1 MRTCVCFSMSV
12 ETCGTF
18 GPQNETVLKSKWIQ
32 KRNGFKNE
40 IDFEFVLKTVLKS
53 FRIRFENRFKNKID
67 FEFVLN
73 SFWIYFEFVLNSFWI
88 RFETVLNPFSI
99 RFETVFNSF
108 WIRFETVLKRNWFWF
123 AWNSWATIILW
134 SSPVKKCGIKNFL
147 KFCPATAP
155 RDGFS
160 HFSRKIW

>member
-40 IDFEFVLKTVLKS
+40 IDFEFVLNS
-53 FRIRFENRFKNKID
+53 FWIH

-73 SFWIYFEFVLNSFWI
+73 SFWIHFEFILNSFWIHFEFILNSFWI
-88 RFETVLNPFSI
+88 RFEFIL
-99 RFETVFNSF
+99 NSF
-108 WIRFETVLKRNWFWF
+108 WIRFENRFETVLNSFWNRF
-123 AWNSWATIILW
+123 KTKLIL
-134 SSPVKKCGIKNFL
+134 VCMGL
-147 KFCPATAP
+147 LGHHTAQ
-155 RDGFS
+155 S
-160 HFSRKIW
+160 HCDYWLFQMK